1 MPHKIILDTDPGIDD
16 SFAIAYAIAHPEI
29 ELLALTTIYG
39 NVTIEQG
46 TENAVKILSA
56 FGGKADVA
64 KGEAGPLSIVQN
76 HPSDYVHGKNGL
88 GEYEL
93 PQSDQKIVDISAAQY
108 IVDAVNDAPGEITI
122 CAVGPLTN
130 IAKALELD
138 PTITSKV
145 KEVVVMGGAVFHV
158 GNITP
163 VAEANIWNDPHAADI
178 VFAADWPLTLAPMD
192 CTMPVIF
199 TREDLQMLADEN
211 PKMGV
216 PLKAMSEFY
225 IKFYRRVA
233 GLHGLV
239 PHDVMAL
246 MWITAPGA
254 FHARKGALAVA
265 TDGPAIGQTLFQA
278 QGKTSLSDAFDG
290 RRNHTVLVD
299 TDVRMFRSNYFG
311 VLCENP

>member
-1 MPHKIILDTDPGIDD
+1 MPHTIILDTDPGIDD
-16 SFAIAYAIAHPEI
+16 SFAIAYAIAHPEV
-29 ELLALTTIYG
+29 ELIALTTIYG

-46 TENAVKILSA
+46 TENALKILSA

-64 KGEAGPLSIVQN
+64 MGEKGPLSIPQN

-88 GEYEL
+88 GDYEL
-93 PQSDQKIVDISAAQY
+93 PKTDTKIVELSAAEY
-108 IVDAVNDAPGEITI
+108 IVKAVNDAPGEITI

-145 KEVVVMGGAVFHV
+145 KEIVVMGGAVFHV

-192 CTMPVIF
+192 CTMPVTF
-199 TREDLQMLADEN
+199 NHDDLQMLADEN

-216 PLKAMSEFY
+216 PLQAMSDFY
-225 IKFYRRVA
+225 IKFYRRAA
-233 GLHGLV
+233 GLYGLV

-246 MWITAPGA
+246 MWVTAPGA
-254 FHARKGALAVA
+254 FQARKGALAVV

-278 QGKTSLSDAFDG
+278 QGRSFLSQAFDG
-290 RRNHTVLVD
+290 RPNHTVLVD
-299 TDVRMFRSNYFG
+299 TDVQMFRSNYFDI
-311 VLCENP
+311 LCAKN

>member
-16 SFAIAYAIAHPEI
+16 SFAIAYAIAHPDI
-29 ELLALTTIYG
+29 ELIALTTIYG
-39 NVTIEQG
+39 NVTIDQG
-46 TENAVKILSA
+46 TENALKILSA

-64 KGEAGPLSIVQN
+64 MGEKGPLSIPQN

-88 GEYEL
+88 GDYEL
-93 PQSDQKIVDISAAQY
+93 PKTDAKIVELSAAEY
-108 IVDAVNDAPGEITI
+108 IVKAVNDTPGEITI

-130 IAKALELD
+130 LARALEID
-138 PTITSKV
+138 PTITTKV

-163 VAEANIWNDPHAADI
+163 VAEANIWNDPHAADM

-192 CTMPVIF
+192 CTMPVLF

-211 PKMGV
+211 PKMGI
-216 PLKAMSEFY
+216 PLQSMSEFY
-225 IKFYRRVA
+225 IKFYRSVA

-246 MWITAPGA
+246 MWVTAPGT

-265 TDGPAIGQTLFQA
+265 KDGPAIGQTLFQA
-278 QGKTSLSDAFDG
+278 AGASSLSTAFEN
-290 RRNHTVLVD
+290 RSNHTVLVD
-299 TDVRMFRSNYFG
+299 TDIRMFRSNYFG
-311 VLCENP
+311 ILCAK